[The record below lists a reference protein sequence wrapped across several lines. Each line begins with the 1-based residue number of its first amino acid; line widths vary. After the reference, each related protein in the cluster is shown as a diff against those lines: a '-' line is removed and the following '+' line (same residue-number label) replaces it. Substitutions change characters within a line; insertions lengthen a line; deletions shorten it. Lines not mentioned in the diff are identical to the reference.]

1 MLNMTIEQIP
11 ANTLA
16 DLAALLNRREVPDE
30 IMATGPEL
38 IQYGQH
44 LKASQLSDEAHLGS
58 DLGGAGLLT
67 LIEQA
72 NTAFFDHF
80 HLFGDAAPIDTKLTR
95 KVVTLYRLKPIDD
108 QHFLFR
114 LKQLDY

>member
-44 LKASQLSDEAHLGS
+44 LML
-58 DLGGAGLLT
+58 
-67 LIEQA
+67 A
-72 NTAFFDHF
+72 NYQMKPTS
-80 HLFGDAAPIDTKLTR
+80 AAI
-95 KVVTLYRLKPIDD
+95 
-108 QHFLFR
+108 
-114 LKQLDY
+114 

>member
-16 DLAALLNRREVPDE
+16 DLAALLNKREVPDE

-44 LKASQLSDEAHLGS
+44 LKASQLSDDAHLGS

-80 HLFGDAAPIDTKLTR
+80 HFFDDAAPIDAKLTR
-95 KVVTLYRLKPIDD
+95 KVVTLYHLKPIDD